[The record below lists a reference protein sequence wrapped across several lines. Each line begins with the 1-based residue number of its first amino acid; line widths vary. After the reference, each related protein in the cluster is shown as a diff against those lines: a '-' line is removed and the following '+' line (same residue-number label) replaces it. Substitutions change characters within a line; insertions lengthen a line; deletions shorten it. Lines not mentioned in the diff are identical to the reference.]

1 MGPLAGVL
9 LGADQIFPQ
18 RNCSLT
24 PLHYPRPLRE
34 GYHLKETTQ
43 QNDCG
48 FEIMIFIASM
58 YQTDFVGT
66 DVELSGGSGVLFLEK
81 SVDQYEYLLHH
92 SVLPQIILPLTNENS
107 LTLHH
112 HYIIT

>member
-1 MGPLAGVL
+1 M
-9 LGADQIFPQ
+9 
-18 RNCSLT
+18 
-24 PLHYPRPLRE
+24 
-34 GYHLKETTQ
+34 
-43 QNDCG
+43 
-48 FEIMIFIASM
+48 SM

-107 LTLHH
+107 LHH
-112 HYIIT
+112 HYIMNIT